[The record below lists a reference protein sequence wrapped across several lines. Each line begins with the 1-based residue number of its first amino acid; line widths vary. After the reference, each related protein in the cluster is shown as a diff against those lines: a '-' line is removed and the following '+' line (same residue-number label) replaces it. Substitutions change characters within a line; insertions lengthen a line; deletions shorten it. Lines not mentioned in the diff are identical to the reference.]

1 MDIGKAIYKIL
12 SDNIAVSS
20 MVGTRIAPNVMKQT
34 SAFPFIVYDV
44 SSDTPEGQKDSVA
57 LLDTANIMVSAYCK
71 TYSEASK
78 LANYIR
84 TALDRVNGVYNAV
97 NIQAI
102 DFDGYD
108 DVFDDMSGSDGI
120 YRKSLNFNIRIINS
134 FNNIYST
141 HFDGVDDY
149 VSLGVSGLSAMKQ
162 TGSISSW
169 FKLETIASSANIFQ
183 TKVDANNKILI
194 YYQASNNELFGTY
207 KAGGTAATA
216 ITTEAVE
223 GDGLWHHLAVT
234 WDSSSAREIK
244 LYLDGTLK
252 DTTSLTTG
260 SITESFEDAAIGN
273 NTSGGGFWKG
283 NIDEVVLFNKT
294 LDATEV
300 SNLYNDGLPF
310 NPQPVANM
318 IGYWKMGD
326 GGIVGNSIATYPTIV
341 DETGNNN
348 GTMTNMTSTD
358 FEADVPE

>member
-1 MDIGKAIYKIL
+1 
-12 SDNIAVSS
+12 
-20 MVGTRIAPNVMKQT
+20 
-34 SAFPFIVYDV
+34 
-44 SSDTPEGQKDSVA
+44 
-57 LLDTANIMVSAYCK
+57 
-71 TYSEASK
+71 
-78 LANYIR
+78 
-84 TALDRVNGVYNAV
+84 
-97 NIQAI
+97 
-102 DFDGYD
+102 
-108 DVFDDMSGSDGI
+108 
-120 YRKSLNFNIRIINS
+120 
-134 FNNIYST
+134 
-141 HFDGVDDY
+141 
-149 VSLGVSGLSAMKQ
+149 MKQ

-223 GDGLWHHLAVT
+223 GDGLWHHVAVT
-234 WDSSSAREIK
+234 WDSISAREIK